1 MSIAEKLTTI
11 AENQQRVF
19 DAGRNSG
26 GGGGDYDS
34 GFRDGYDSGYWEG
47 YDEGYVSGSSESY
60 DSGYTDGY
68 SNGYDNGYSDG
79 HGMGFSEGENAE
91 YNRFWDSFQQNGNRT
106 DYTYGFA
113 GAWDRTT
120 FLPKYDIKATSLNVA
135 FHGLNRD
142 DPNWETFD
150 LVEHLENL
158 GVVLDT
164 SKSTLLTSTFMW
176 ARICR
181 IGVIDCRASTY
192 PLSSTFAYGK
202 IKTIDKLIV
211 KPELTY
217 SGTYASQTDLVNIT
231 IEGTIGQNGLDM
243 SPCTKLSRASIESV
257 INHLSTT
264 TSGLTVT
271 FSKTAVTNAFGSTT
285 ASAWTTLV
293 NSKSNWT
300 ISLV

>member
-26 GGGGDYDS
+26 GGGNWD
-34 GFRDGYDSGYWEG
+34 DGYNSGYSDGRSMG
-47 YDEGYVSGSSESY
+47 YDEGQ
-60 DSGYTDGY
+60 T
-68 SNGYDNGYSDG
+68 
-79 HGMGFSEGENAE
+79 AE
-91 YNRFWDSFQQNGNRT
+91 YDRFWDNYQQNGNRT

-176 ARICR
+176 ARIGR

-192 PLSSTFAYGK
+192 PLSTTFAYGK
-202 IKTIDKLIV
+202 IKTIEKLIV

-217 SGTYASQTDLVNIT
+217 NGTFTSQPDLVNIT

-243 SPCTKLSRASIESV
+243 SPCTKLSRASIESI

-264 TSGLTVT
+264 TNGLTVT
-271 FSKTAVTNAFGSTT
+271 FSRTAVTNAFGSTT